1 MKKKFILLAIL
12 AMLILPIRGFAA
24 TSMNLEETLKEEEI
38 EYNSKDYKPKD
49 NAITIYMFR
58 GKGCTHCKDF
68 LNFLSSILK
77 DYGKYFKLESYEVW
91 YNEENGDL
99 MDAAA
104 YTLGEEVTGVPY
116 IIIGNKTF
124 AGYGETYA
132 DEIKSTIKELYNS
145 DIRYDV
151 MENLIYPEP
160 EEETNTSGKIS
171 IDEATMKTNTTVRVF
186 VAATIVLFVLIKMFL
201 SPKTVVD
208 EANVE
213 EIKEPIKAKNE
224 ELKEVVKDKTEGK
237 EKTIVKLK
245 TANNKEISKKNTN
258 NSHKKSNKST
268 NNVEKPSKNKQNAK
282 H

>member
-124 AGYGETYA
+124 AGYGENYA

-201 SPKTVVD
+201 SPKTVV
-208 EANVE
+208 EETNLEETEKAINVNAE
-213 EIKEPIKAKNE
+213 ETKEIKK
-224 ELKEVVKDKTEGK
+224 VKTEAPKKITENAK
-237 EKTIVKLK
+237 ET
-245 TANNKEISKKNTN
+245 SKKSTN
-258 NSHKKSNKST
+258 DSHKKSNKST